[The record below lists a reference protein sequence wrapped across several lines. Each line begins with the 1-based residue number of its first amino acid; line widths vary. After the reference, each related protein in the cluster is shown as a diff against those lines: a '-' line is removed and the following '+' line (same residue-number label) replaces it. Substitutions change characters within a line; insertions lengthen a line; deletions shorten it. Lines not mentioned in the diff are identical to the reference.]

1 MTHIFILEAVNICQV
16 KRRQMYYI
24 QSAYQLPNDEKMQ
37 QEKASLLAVR
47 DSFKK
52 IIIVKDVIKPF
63 HNEDGI
69 LMIGLF
75 DFLHHPDS
83 LEW

>member
-1 MTHIFILEAVNICQV
+1 
-16 KRRQMYYI
+16 
-24 QSAYQLPNDEKMQ
+24 MQ

>member
-1 MTHIFILEAVNICQV
+1 
-16 KRRQMYYI
+16 MYYI